1 MANFTV
7 TISDSLNLL
16 GIQPSNKWNVL
27 QWGTDTWGA
36 GSNGELQDVDH
47 LVPEGLSLSE
57 DLTYNPNKLMTN
69 TLGFSS
75 AIDLIT
81 LVDSAGYYHV
91 FPGGVTD
98 AEAMISTSW
107 SENSATTPTYTKL
120 TASSTSWVQA

>member
-1 MANFTV
+1 MADLSI
-7 TISDSLNLL
+7 TITETINLL
-16 GIQPSNKWNVL
+16 GIQPSNKWNAL
-27 QWGTDTWGA
+27 TWGTDTWGA

-47 LVPEGLSLSE
+47 VVPEGLSLAE
-57 DLTYNPNKLMTN
+57 DLSYAPVKLMTD

-98 AEAMISTSW
+98 SEARVTTSW